1 MWAQAHLMSQ
11 GVCSRWW
18 DVRAKELRPLQHICY
33 WRTSLLCETEPCWV
47 NAVGG

>member
-33 WRTSLLCETEPCWV
+33 WRTSLLCGTEARWV
-47 NAVGG
+47 NAGGG